1 VVRLIYRGEPSI
13 SICKFIY
20 FFLNVF
26 AHVLQSQ
33 QYVLLVIKQTLW
45 EIVEG
50 R

>member
-1 VVRLIYRGEPSI
+1 MVKLIYRGEPSI
-13 SICKFIY
+13 SICKFILL

-26 AHVLQSQ
+26 AHVSQ
-33 QYVLLVIKQTLW
+33 QYDLLVIKQTLW